1 MPRQRPCCAR
11 RCARARA
18 RALLRMQLCS
28 SVLLRSVVDLVPCRS
43 HQLFA
48 ALLHGHARAE
58 EATERSHRRSRRS
71 PRSRLTPPPEC
82 HHHTLGLQED
92 TEGASRVREGLVVN
106 NHNFLDE
113 IESTF
118 SDRESTLGLAS
129 GGRLQRNRKIACSV
143 DRLLSGSPPRTAH
156 VATSPAAAAAA
167 SRGPPR
173 PSSKLTPASV
183 RGAAAHPNA
192 PLQLQPR
199 AAPKL
204 SGAAVIKPMASG
216 GGSAAGVGKS
226 LSRGAWKPIDCGS
239 DSRVPVVAHCFLA
252 PPSPRPARF
261 LTNAMQRSPA
271 ARPSARAG

>member
-71 PRSRLTPPPEC
+71 PRSRLPPPPEC
-82 HHHTLGLQED
+82 HHHTGLQED

-129 GGRLQRNRKIACSV
+129 GGRLPKRRSGGFDFTKLKGAKGH
-143 DRLLSGSPPRTAH
+143 LSGMESFFRLH
-156 VATSPAAAAAA
+156 K
-167 SRGPPR
+167 GY
-173 PSSKLTPASV
+173 
-183 RGAAAHPNA
+183 H
-192 PLQLQPR
+192 
-199 AAPKL
+199 PKL
-204 SGAAVIKPMASG
+204 LCEMGYDPMSCYG
-216 GGSAAGVGKS
+216 LGCDPNK
-226 LSRGAWKPIDCGS
+226 
-239 DSRVPVVAHCFLA
+239 
-252 PPSPRPARF
+252 
-261 LTNAMQRSPA
+261 T
-271 ARPSARAG
+271 

>member
-71 PRSRLTPPPEC
+71 PRSRLPLPPDC
-82 HHHTLGLQED
+82 HHHTGLQED

-129 GGRLQRNRKIACSV
+129 GGRLPQVNLVCAST
-143 DRLLSGSPPRTAH
+143 LLISFERSL
-156 VATSPAAAAAA
+156 AA
-167 SRGPPR
+167 SRRPPTRSRRWSVIHPGSQLTSWTGDDFLPCREDHGAGPLVVWAQR
-173 PSSKLTPASV
+173 PHCTLRAGPEACRLGAS
-183 RGAAAHPNA
+183 
-192 PLQLQPR
+192 
-199 AAPKL
+199 
-204 SGAAVIKPMASG
+204 
-216 GGSAAGVGKS
+216 
-226 LSRGAWKPIDCGS
+226 
-239 DSRVPVVAHCFLA
+239 
-252 PPSPRPARF
+252 RF
-261 LTNAMQRSPA
+261 LR
-271 ARPSARAG
+271 R

>member
-71 PRSRLTPPPEC
+71 PRSRLPPPPEC
-82 HHHTLGLQED
+82 HHHTGLQED

-129 GGRLQRNRKIACSV
+129 GGRLARDSRSQ
-143 DRLLSGSPPRTAH
+143 LSNPPRFLLKIT
-156 VATSPAAAAAA
+156 P
-167 SRGPPR
+167 SRSR
-173 PSSKLTPASV
+173 PLPILE
-183 RGAAAHPNA
+183 P
-192 PLQLQPR
+192 QLPHQ
-199 AAPKL
+199 
-204 SGAAVIKPMASG
+204 
-216 GGSAAGVGKS
+216 
-226 LSRGAWKPIDCGS
+226 
-239 DSRVPVVAHCFLA
+239 
-252 PPSPRPARF
+252 
-261 LTNAMQRSPA
+261 
-271 ARPSARAG
+271 